1 MDRPLD
7 GRLDMDL
14 CGVLSSFFGFG
25 VVWLGDF
32 DELGMGGRDKGGGK
46 GLSRNSFSHS
56 LW

>member
-1 MDRPLD
+1 M
-7 GRLDMDL
+7 
-14 CGVLSSFFGFG
+14 LSSFFGFGFG

-46 GLSRNSFSHS
+46 GLSGRNSFSHS